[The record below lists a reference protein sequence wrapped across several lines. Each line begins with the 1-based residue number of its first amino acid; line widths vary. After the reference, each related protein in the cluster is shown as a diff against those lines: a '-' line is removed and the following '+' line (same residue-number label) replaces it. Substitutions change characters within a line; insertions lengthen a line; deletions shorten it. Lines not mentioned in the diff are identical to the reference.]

1 LFMGHDEVEAAWAWT
16 DNLLAA
22 WQQADQPLEHY
33 TVGTDGPA
41 AADDL
46 LRHDAHEWWN
56 GEATD

>member
-22 WQQADQPLEHY
+22 WEKAGQPLDAY
-33 TVGTDGPA
+33 VVGTDGPT

-46 LRHDAHEWWN
+46 LHRDGHDWWN
-56 GEATD
+56 GETTD